1 MKYCPFCGAQIKGV
15 GKFCTKCGKKLDTS
29 ENESLPM
36 SREALELFRKGANLQ
51 AEGKPEEAIEYY
63 DAALK
68 INPNVKEILFSKQT
82 ALQLLERDDRYLRNK
97 IMKEQPQSQ
106 QKLLNIFYKVEEII
120 KSSLKDIPSFK
131 EEITFKRE
139 DMN

>member
-1 MKYCPFCGAQIKGV
+1 MKYCPFCGAQIKDI
-15 GKFCTKCGKKLDTS
+15 GKFCTKCGKKLAAS
-29 ENESLPM
+29 ENKSLPM

-51 AEGKPEEAIEYY
+51 AAGKPEEAIEYY

-97 IMKEQPQSQ
+97 ISKEKPQSQ
-106 QKLLNIFYKVEEII
+106 QKLLNIFYEVEEII
-120 KSSLKDIPSFK
+120 KSSFKDIPLFK
-131 EEITFKRE
+131 KDINIAQE
-139 DMN
+139 DTD